1 MQRAVTGG
9 CVEGMIIATPEE
21 RLRRLVLHDER
32 CIQSMLSIHLDT
44 KEVAGLDPKIQAL
57 VRLGGLVA
65 LGGSYCSYHW
75 AVQAALAVGA
85 TAEEVVGTL
94 VAMAPISGLAHV
106 ISAIP
111 EVALALGYD
120 LDGAFEELD
129 GESRE

>member
-9 CVEGMIIATPEE
+9 CVEGMILTTPEE

-32 CIQSMLSIHLDT
+32 CIQSMLSIHLNSS
-44 KEVAGLDPKIQAL
+44 EAGGLDPKIQAL

-65 LGGSYCSYHW
+65 LGGSCCSYHW

-94 VAMAPISGLAHV
+94 VAMAPISGLPHV

-120 LDGAFEELD
+120 LDRAFEELN
-129 GESRE
+129 GESRG